1 MKEYV
6 LITGASSGIGY
17 DLAWIFG
24 ENNYNLILVA
34 RNEKRLNEIKKELNN
49 KLKVD
54 IRIFQCDLAC
64 SEDIENLY
72 SKILH
77 ENLKVKYL
85 INNAGCG
92 SFGKFDNIN
101 IKTDLNLID
110 VNVRSI
116 THMMKLFIPVIRKTS
131 NGGVLNIASTAAFS
145 PGPYMSV
152 YYASKAYVINLTEA
166 LREEFKED
174 NIKICALCPGPTKTN
189 FQINSKIN
197 KNSKVKPILMESRKV
212 AEIAY
217 RDFMKNKGIIVPGYN
232 NKILVTLSKLLP
244 NKLLCKVIKRANS
257 N

>member
-174 NIKICALCPGPTKTN
+174 IKICALCPGPTKTN